1 MSSAIERRS
10 QTLSIE
16 LPDEPVH
23 LRADPARLTQVFC
36 NLITNASKYTAE
48 GGHIRLLAARDDDH
62 VTVSICDTGCGI
74 APELLPRVFDL
85 FMQVD
90 GSSERSGGGL
100 GLGLPLVKRLVEM
113 HGGTVT
119 AHSEGIGRG
128 SKFVVRLPV
137 VRETNGQQ
145 REGVAA

>member
-1 MSSAIERRS
+1 M
-10 QTLSIE
+10 
-16 LPDEPVH
+16 
-23 LRADPARLTQVFC
+23 
-36 NLITNASKYTAE
+36 
-48 GGHIRLLAARDDDH
+48 
-62 VTVSICDTGCGI
+62 
-74 APELLPRVFDL
+74 